1 MVVALAIPAVL
12 FSPLYLLG
20 YAVSLVS
27 VAAIFVTAFSVSKRD
42 SGKAPEIGRFIRLGK
57 EEGKRL
63 LSRDPVF
70 LMHIAIAVGVG
81 LTILI
86 AILDPFWSY
95 FPPLRIIALVITLP
109 LIAGLIAAF
118 VWRIQRYY
126 ESKRAQNLLNTDST
140 FNRASA
146 YLQLILIVMILFTTS
161 ELIVTWFSSF
171 AIVDFVL
178 NIVRNSLVVLYY
190 VRPSINLIANFDRPL
205 PTMRTPFKLSD
216 VMEGKVDS
224 SEITV
229 GVSKVSEFPSYQKL
243 SFDSC
248 VEIGA
253 CEASCPATAAGRT
266 LSPRIVVRKASL
278 LDVQYKKDNKQDR
291 DPFEKVREDELW
303 SCVTCGACV
312 EACPVAVKHLDT
324 IYDLRRTLV
333 NGGKLD
339 KEKSM
344 LLQNLTQ
351 NQNPYGFNS
360 STRGDWA
367 RDHGIDTFASNPN
380 AEYLYWV
387 GCLASFDQRAQNIA
401 KSLCKIMKQAGLSF
415 AILGSEEMCNGD
427 PARRLGEEGR
437 YQELAYQNIERLN
450 NYKVKKIVTTCP
462 HCFNTLRNEYPT
474 FGGNYKVIHHTQ
486 LISDLIRE
494 GKIKITKT
502 KLNEISVTLHDA
514 CYASRYNSIFDEPRD
529 VLSATRDDMREM
541 HRRKEKTFCCGAG
554 GSNYWYKVPQQR
566 TITGIRT
573 QEAVSTGAGTLAT
586 ECPFCLSMFED
597 SMKVDANSKMNVRD
611 VAEIVAEEL
620 SQA

>member
-1 MVVALAIPAVL
+1 VL
-12 FSPLYLLG
+12 SSPLYLSA
-20 YAVSLVS
+20 YAVSAAS
-27 VAAIFVTAFSVSKRD
+27 VIAIIVATYSFSKKD
-42 SGKAPEIGRFIRLGK
+42 TGKAPDIGRMGPLVK
-57 EEGKRL
+57 EEAKRL
-63 LSRDPVF
+63 TSGDPVF

-81 LTILI
+81 LSILI
-86 AILDPFWSY
+86 AILDPFLSY
-95 FPPLRIIALVITLP
+95 FPPIRIILLAITLP
-109 LIAGLIAAF
+109 LIAGLVAAF

-126 ESKRAQNLLNTDST
+126 GSKEAQKLLNTDSN
-140 FNRASA
+140 FNRSSA
-146 YLQLILIVMILFTTS
+146 YLQLILILAILFTTS
-161 ELIVTWFSSF
+161 ELVVSWFSSL
-171 AIVDFVL
+171 AEVDFVL
-178 NIVRNSLVVLYY
+178 DIIRNFLVVLYY
-190 VRPSINLIANFDRPL
+190 VRPSINLIANFDRPMAS
-205 PTMRTPFKLSD
+205 MRTPFKLSD

-224 SEITV
+224 SAITV
-229 GVSKVSEFPSYQKL
+229 GVSKLSEFPAYQRL

-253 CEASCPATAAGRT
+253 CEASCPATAAGRP

-278 LDVQYKKDNKQDR
+278 LDVQYKKDKQDR
-291 DPFEKVREDELW
+291 DPFEKIKEDELW

-312 EACPVAVKHLDT
+312 EACPVSVKHLDT

-333 NGGKLD
+333 NSSKLD

-344 LLQNLTQ
+344 LLQNLVQ

-360 STRGDWA
+360 SSRGDWA
-367 RDHGIDTFASNPN
+367 RDQGIDTLASNPN

-401 KSLCKIMKQAGLSF
+401 KSLSKIMKQAELSF
-415 AILGSEEMCNGD
+415 AILGGEEVCNGD

-474 FGGNYKVIHHTQ
+474 FGGNYEVIHHTQ
-486 LISDLIRE
+486 LISNLIRE

-502 KLNEISVTLHDA
+502 KVNEISVTLHDA
-514 CYASRYNSIFDEPRD
+514 CYASRYNSIFEEPRH
-529 VLSATRDDMREM
+529 VLSAARDDVREM

-554 GSNYWYKVPQQR
+554 GSNYWYKVPQQKK
-566 TITGIRT
+566 TITSIRT
-573 QEAVSTGAGTLAT
+573 HEAVSTGAGTLAT

-620 SQA
+620 QTA